1 MYNRHTFNQPGAQ
14 PHHQLADKDRQEWSQ
29 RSYFLI

>member
-1 MYNRHTFNQPGAQ
+1 MYNRHTCNQPSAQ
-14 PHHQLADKDRQEWSQ
+14 PRHQLADKDRQEGSQ